1 MQNFIELKFCIL
13 FYDEALHCI
22 IYIEILEKIMKIK
35 KNRAFSYAVAR
46 WLLTNRV
53 NGTNRRKM
61 KRGEL

>member
-1 MQNFIELKFCIL
+1 MQNSIDIKIL
-13 FYDEALHCI
+13 HSFYDEALHCI

-61 KRGEL
+61 KNGEQ

>member
-35 KNRAFSYAVAR
+35 KKDIFICCGTLVA
-46 WLLTNRV
+46 N
-53 NGTNRRKM
+53 K
-61 KRGEL
+61 